1 MSSTYRCHAVTVYC
15 SSSNHVNKNYLDAAE
30 QLGRLLAQHNYTLVF
45 GGGNCGL
52 MGALSAGARSES
64 GRVQGIILEKFVE
77 LGVADPEVDDM
88 RVVADMRGR
97 KRALE
102 EAGDAYIALPGGF
115 GTFEELM
122 EIISFK
128 QLGFHNK
135 PIVILNV
142 NRYFDNL
149 FRQIDSAFTQHF
161 IETRFKNLYAVVEH
175 PSDAIEVIRTY
186 QPMHIDLKYRWPL

>member
-1 MSSTYRCHAVTVYC
+1 MSSTYCCHAVTVYC
-15 SSSNHVNKNYLDAAE
+15 SSSNHVHKNYLDAAK
-30 QLGRLLAQHNYTLVF
+30 QVGCLLAQHDYTLVF
-45 GGGNCGL
+45 GGGNRGL
-52 MGALSAGARSES
+52 MGALSAGARSEG
-64 GRVQGIILEKFVE
+64 GRVKGIILEKFVE

-88 RVVADMRGR
+88 QVVADMRSR

-115 GTFEELM
+115 GTFEELT

-142 NRYFDNL
+142 NGYFDNL
-149 FRQIDSAFTQHF
+149 LRQFDSAFAERF
-161 IETRFKNLYAVVEH
+161 IETRFKNLYAAVEKA
-175 PSDAIEVIRTY
+175 SAAIDIIRTY
-186 QPMHIDLKYRWPL
+186 EPPLIDLKYRWPL